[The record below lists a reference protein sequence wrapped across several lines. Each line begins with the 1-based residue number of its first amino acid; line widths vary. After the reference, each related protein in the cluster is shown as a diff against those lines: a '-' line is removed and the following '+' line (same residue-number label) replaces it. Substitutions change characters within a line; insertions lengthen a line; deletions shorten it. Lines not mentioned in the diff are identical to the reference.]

1 MPVGCV
7 AGTGFVVS
15 RCYPPEFLDLC
26 KVVFNQVTPLV
37 HVSIVVSLHFP
48 VRFGWNNRSCAAL
61 IKVLQEPIG
70 VEGLVG
76 RQRCEGDIVD
86 QGSNPLHVV
95 RLPRQKQKAEQV
107 AERIDQGND
116 FGR

>member
-1 MPVGCV
+1 M
-7 AGTGFVVS
+7 
-15 RCYPPEFLDLC
+15 
-26 KVVFNQVTPLV
+26 
-37 HVSIVVSLHFP
+37 SIVVSLHFP
-48 VRFGWNNRSCAAL
+48 VRFGRDNRSCAAL

-76 RQRCEGDIVD
+76 QQRCEGDIVD
-86 QGSNPLHVV
+86 QGGNPLHVV

-116 FGR
+116 FGRQPAARASDGLMPCPPFVPEAF

>member
-1 MPVGCV
+1 M
-7 AGTGFVVS
+7 
-15 RCYPPEFLDLC
+15 
-26 KVVFNQVTPLV
+26 
-37 HVSIVVSLHFP
+37 SIVVSLHFP

-76 RQRCEGDIVD
+76 QQRSEGDIVD
-86 QGSNPLHVV
+86 QGGNPLHVV

-116 FGR
+116 FGRQPAARASDGLMPCPPFAPEAF